1 MQIYYYYY
9 YYLFFLFLKIFELR
23 KCHAITVQD
32 KDTLYIIYNGVSKIV
47 NIFYIFIKNTFNFHY
62 EKHVSYFLLF
72 FYVIYVFVRLA
83 LSYSFV
89 DVLLK

>member
-9 YYLFFLFLKIFELR
+9 YYFVCIFWKYSLR

-62 EKHVSYFLLF
+62 EKHVFYFLLF
-72 FYVIYVFVRLA
+72 FM
-83 LSYSFV
+83 
-89 DVLLK
+89 